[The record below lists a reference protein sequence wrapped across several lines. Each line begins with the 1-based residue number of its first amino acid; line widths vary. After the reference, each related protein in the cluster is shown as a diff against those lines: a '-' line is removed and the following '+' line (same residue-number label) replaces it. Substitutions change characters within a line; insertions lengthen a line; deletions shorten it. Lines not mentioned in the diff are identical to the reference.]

1 MVPVKVE
8 FLMWQGRDLGPEVVR
23 PDGDTRARLETEVEE
38 GATVGELF
46 RQLAA
51 RYPAVKEMVFPG
63 DRLSPYMVATLN
75 SDGLSREELLERPV
89 QPGDLVS
96 VFPIIIGGQ
105 RAM

>member
-8 FLMWQGRDLGPEVVR
+8 FMMWQGRELGPEFVR

-38 GATVGELF
+38 GATVRELF

-51 RYPAVKEMVFPG
+51 RYPMVREKVFPG
-63 DRLSPYMVATLN
+63 DQLSPYMVATLN
-75 SDGLSREELLERPV
+75 GDGISREELMERRV

-96 VFPIIIGGQ
+96 VFPIIIGG
-105 RAM
+105 